1 MRLARWVLIFD
12 EVVTGLLA
20 TRGAQARLGVTPDL
34 AVFARALGAEFS
46 VPRPGRHAPG
56 MELVGND
63 SMLHG
68 GTFNSNL
75 VSISAAIAALD
86 ELS

>member
-1 MRLARWVLIFD
+1 VRLARWVLIFD

-20 TRGAQARLGVTPDL
+20 TRGAQARLGVTPD
-34 AVFARALGAEFS
+34 RTLGAEFS

-75 VSISAAIAALD
+75 VSTSAAIAALD